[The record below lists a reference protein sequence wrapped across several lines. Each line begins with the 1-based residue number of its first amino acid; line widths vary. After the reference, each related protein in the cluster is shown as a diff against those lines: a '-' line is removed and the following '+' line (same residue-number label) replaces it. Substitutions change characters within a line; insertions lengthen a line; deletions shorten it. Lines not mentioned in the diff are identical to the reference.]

1 MRLRSGSA
9 ALAADSRDGVR
20 RSPRVAGAGIHK
32 KLRQETLDSWNRKR
46 SPVTRSAGKVPRGD
60 APEVEAADTSPGSAF
75 APLDITCDDGFS
87 PFLPIDLTA
96 DPQGRRRVLPP
107 PRAGFTKRVTA
118 EDPGSVVVP
127 APGVHTHTVVLL
139 HPMYI
144 APEHAA
150 LCQDLPS
157 FVRALGL
164 PCVKFVFPT
173 APRRSIS
180 WPQGREDNIA
190 AWYNYYTRRDGQDE
204 HDIIDE
210 AVSYTHLTL
219 PTKA

>member
-87 PFLPIDLTA
+87 PFLP
-96 DPQGRRRVLPP
+96 
-107 PRAGFTKRVTA
+107 
-118 EDPGSVVVP
+118 
-127 APGVHTHTVVLL
+127 
-139 HPMYI
+139 
-144 APEHAA
+144 
-150 LCQDLPS
+150 LPS
-157 FVRALGL
+157 VTGSPVSASRRAR
-164 PCVKFVFPT
+164 K
-173 APRRSIS
+173 S
-180 WPQGREDNIA
+180 
-190 AWYNYYTRRDGQDE
+190 
-204 HDIIDE
+204 
-210 AVSYTHLTL
+210 
-219 PTKA
+219 

>member
-1 MRLRSGSA
+1 M
-9 ALAADSRDGVR
+9 
-20 RSPRVAGAGIHK
+20 
-32 KLRQETLDSWNRKR
+32 
-46 SPVTRSAGKVPRGD
+46 
-60 APEVEAADTSPGSAF
+60 
-75 APLDITCDDGFS
+75 
-87 PFLPIDLTA
+87 
-96 DPQGRRRVLPP
+96 
-107 PRAGFTKRVTA
+107 TA

-139 HPMYI
+139 HPMYM

-210 AVSYTHLTL
+210 VRQRYCCRVVCGSENELGCTIVSGANVGHIGLSLDQLLGASEVAQLKLVLLSIYQQILRL
-219 PTKA
+219 DISVD

>member
-46 SPVTRSAGKVPRGD
+46 APVTRSSGKVGAGG
-60 APEVEAADTSPGSAF
+60 APGEEAADTTPGSAF

-127 APGVHTHTVVLL
+127 APGVHTHTV
-139 HPMYI
+139 
-144 APEHAA
+144 
-150 LCQDLPS
+150 
-157 FVRALGL
+157 
-164 PCVKFVFPT
+164 
-173 APRRSIS
+173 
-180 WPQGREDNIA
+180 
-190 AWYNYYTRRDGQDE
+190 
-204 HDIIDE
+204 

-219 PTKA
+219 PTICSV